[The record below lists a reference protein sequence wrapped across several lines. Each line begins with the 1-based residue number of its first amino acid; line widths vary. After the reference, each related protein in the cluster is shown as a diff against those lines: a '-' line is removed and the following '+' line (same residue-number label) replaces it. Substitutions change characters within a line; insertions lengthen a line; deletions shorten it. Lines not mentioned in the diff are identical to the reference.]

1 MASGYIDD
9 KGKLNPLLQPGN
21 DRNYQAWPVGSSE
34 EGGAPE
40 VMWLEPGAIVDVSN
54 DLAKSG
60 LPMTAGNVRASLARM
75 KDKYPHY
82 YRPSELT
89 PEERVK
95 QGREGWQGAFL
106 RDNQLQF
113 GPAKKKPPQA
123 GLGTGW
129 EALDEITAGTG
140 NAFMGGVHS
149 ILGVGEGINFKKALQ
164 TETSLKQAKLT
175 NGQEVVSDATQE
187 AAKAG
192 LELPGDP
199 AAILADLISQGKRAD
214 SFPTGLGSGYGF
226 YNPNPAAYTPNQEIA
241 TNDPRYGEAVRA
253 QNEANQLLEQHND
266 AQARIKE
273 QQKRREMGMDLFMNP
288 PSSTQHN
295 ISYGYGMGVPP
306 KFAPDSRIAGDYSMS
321 QVGEWVKSLTPEQRA
336 SMTREQV
343 QAKIDEILI
352 GVATKDT
359 SREASTFARRDE
371 KTRYWS
377 TQSPAMELYN
387 KPGMGIGDVAEKFGN
402 KGALNVS
409 LQQLAGSVPVTAT
422 TIAATALASLASG
435 PAAVVVGPAAMGMST
450 AVLGAGTGF
459 NQAFGVWLAKQGIDL
474 NDLRDPKSKE
484 FAAAQAKINAI
495 ASGNPSGFM
504 GQMDEML
511 STSVK
516 RGATEGATAIFL
528 NKFGEALTGQVK
540 NTLPKF
546 MRGPGTSGS
555 LLRPAAAI
563 VARPVQTFRD
573 GIYKKI
579 LLPRAINGSIDTWW
593 EATEEG
599 LTDII
604 TDIIMGE
611 DVDRKTALSSFMVG
625 GLLGGGSSFLA
636 GRSNID
642 NPLQILQS
650 VAAEGE
656 AGIDQVAAEIE
667 KNTGMPAA
675 RAKAAIKKAGE
686 VLEQFETFAKRYPP
700 TMRGYAWQHFI
711 KGYRG
716 NKADLFSQEQDIRRA
731 TIKDKQ
737 SALAALQ
744 EALEAEKLMA
754 IDPSRVKGSPIIPSL
769 QTSIE
774 QLQQGF
780 DYTKGEGRYYHP
792 LDRTRGE

>member
-1 MASGYIDD
+1 MASGYTGADS
-9 KGKLNPLLQPGN
+9 KLNPLLQPG
-21 DRNYQAWPVGSSE
+21 DGKNYQAWPVGSSE

-40 VMWLEPGAIVDVSN
+40 VMWLEPAAIVDVSN

-60 LPMTAGNVRASLARM
+60 LPTTAGNVRASLARM
-75 KDKYPHY
+75 KDKYPQY
-82 YRPSELT
+82 YKPQE
-89 PEERVK
+89 
-95 QGREGWQGAFL
+95 GAFL
-106 RDNQLQF
+106 RDKQLQF
-113 GPAKKKPPQA
+113 GPAKEKPPQA

-149 ILGVGEGINFKKALQ
+149 ILGAGEGINLKKALQ
-164 TETSLKQAKLT
+164 TQTALKQAQLT
-175 NGQEVVSDATQE
+175 NGKEVVTDATHE

-214 SFPTGLGSGYGF
+214 SFPTGIGSGFGF
-226 YNPNPAAYTPNQEIA
+226 YNPNPSAYTPNQEIA

-253 QNEANQLLEQHND
+253 QNEANKLLEQHND

-288 PSSTQHN
+288 PSSTQHD
-295 ISYGYGMGVPP
+295 ISFGYGMGVPP

-343 QAKIDEILI
+343 QSKIDEILM
-352 GVATKDT
+352 GVATADT

-377 TQSPAMELYN
+377 PQSPAMELYN
-387 KPGMGIGDVAEKFGN
+387 KPGMGIEDVTEQFGS
-402 KGALNVS
+402 KGALNVT

-422 TIAATALASLASG
+422 TIAATTLASLASG
-435 PAAVVVGPAAMGMST
+435 PAAPVVGPAAMGMST

-459 NQAFGVWLAKQGIDL
+459 NQAFGIWLAKQGIDL
-474 NDLRDPKSKE
+474 NDLRDPNSKE

-495 ASGNPSGFM
+495 AAQNPSGFM

-516 RGATEGATAIFL
+516 RGAAEGLTAVVL
-528 NKFGEALTGQVK
+528 NQVGDKLTSWGK
-540 NTLPKF
+540 SKLPKS
-546 MRGPGTSGS
+546 MQAPGTSGS
-555 LLRPAAAI
+555 LLRPLPAI

-579 LLPRAINGSIDTWW
+579 LAPRAINGAIDTWW

-604 TDIIMGE
+604 TDTIMGD
-611 DVDRKTALSSFMVG
+611 DVDLKTALSSFMVG
-625 GLLGGGSSFLA
+625 GLMGAGSSFGA

-642 NPLQILQS
+642 NPLQVLQS
-650 VAAEGE
+650 AVAEGE
-656 AGIDQVAAEIE
+656 SGLDQVAAEIE

-675 RAKAAIKKAGE
+675 RAKAAIQKAGE
-686 VLEQFETFAKRYPP
+686 ILEQFETFAKRYPP
-700 TMRGYAWQHFI
+700 SMRGYAWTHFI
-711 KGYRG
+711 KGYKG
-716 NKADLFSQEQDIRRA
+716 SKSDLFSQEQDVRRA

-737 SALAALQ
+737 SALAALK
-744 EALEAEKLMA
+744 ESLEAEKLMA
-754 IDPSRVKGSPIIPSL
+754 INPDKVPVSPLIPSL
-769 QTSIE
+769 KTSIE

-792 LDRTRGE
+792 LDRSYGGDK